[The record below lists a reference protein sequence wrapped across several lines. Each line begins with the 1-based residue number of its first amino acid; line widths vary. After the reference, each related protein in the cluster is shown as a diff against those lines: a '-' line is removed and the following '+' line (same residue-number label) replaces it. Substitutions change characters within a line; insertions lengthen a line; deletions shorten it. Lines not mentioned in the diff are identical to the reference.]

1 MLAGLDTTS
10 NGLSR
15 ILYLLAEDRES
26 QERLRTELL
35 EARSRPVTEPNGANI
50 PHDELMK
57 LPYLDASEVLVHLFS
72 KLVSDLYQSQKDC
85 ILTHRKR

>member
-15 ILYLLAEDRES
+15 ILYLLAQNRDS
-26 QERLRTELL
+26 QERLRMELL
-35 EARSRPVTEPNGANI
+35 EARSPVTEPNGANI

-57 LPYLDASEVLVHLFS
+57 LPYLDAVFQTGH
-72 KLVSDLYQSQKDC
+72 C
-85 ILTHRKR
+85 IASYLCSAECDVFALKRE

>member
-15 ILYLLAEDRES
+15 ILYLLAQNRDS

-57 LPYLDASEVLVHLFS
+57 LPYLDAVFRETMR
-72 KLVSDLYQSQKDC
+72 LYPPVGF
-85 ILTHRKR
+85 IFRR